1 MNILVNLKANGLRT
15 ALAAL
20 AAGVL
25 VVAFVAA
32 GAAQEVPPIEIDN
45 TAPRAV
51 KLVVLL
57 AVFLVILIGMRHV
70 RLPHFL
76 RSMLV
81 WAAMFLGL
89 VALYAYRAPLETA
102 GREVL
107 SVLLPGATIVNG
119 SKVIVRRAY
128 QGHFVVDA
136 EVNDAP
142 VSFLFDTGASIV
154 VLAAADAQR
163 AGFHPESL
171 DYRIPVM
178 TAAGLTRVAPVR
190 VDEIR
195 VGSIVASNVR
205 AAVAQPGELDTSL
218 LGMTFLD
225 RLSGYEVRRDRLV
238 LNP

>member
-1 MNILVNLKANGLRT
+1 MNILANLKASSLRAT
-15 ALAAL
+15 LAAL
-20 AAGVL
+20 GVGVL
-25 VVAFVAA
+25 VIASVAA
-32 GAAQEVPPIEIDN
+32 GAAQDVPTIDIDN

-51 KLVVLL
+51 KLLVLL

-76 RSMLV
+76 RTMLV

-107 SVLLPGATIVNG
+107 SVLIPGATIVSG
-119 SKVIVRRAY
+119 DKVMVRRAY
-128 QGHFVVDA
+128 QGHFVIDA
-136 EVNDAP
+136 QVNDAP

-154 VLAAADAQR
+154 VLAANDAQR
-163 AGFHPESL
+163 AGFHPEAL

-178 TAAGLTRVAPVR
+178 TAAGITRVAPVR
-190 VDEIR
+190 LEEIR
-195 VGSIVASNVR
+195 VGSIVANNVR